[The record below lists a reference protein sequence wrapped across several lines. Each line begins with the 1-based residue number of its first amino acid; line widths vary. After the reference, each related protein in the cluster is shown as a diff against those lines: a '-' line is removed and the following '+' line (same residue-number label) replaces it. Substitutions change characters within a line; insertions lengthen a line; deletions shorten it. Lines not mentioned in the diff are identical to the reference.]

1 LTSRRYIAVMTPLRE
16 QVLKEIAEVP
26 DATLPEVLSFLQS
39 RKLKNIAPE
48 KLEVSLL
55 SEAALAKDWLT
66 PEEDEAWKDL

>member
-1 LTSRRYIAVMTPLRE
+1 MTPLRE

-26 DATLPEVLSFLQS
+26 DVALPEVLSFLQS

-48 KLEVSLL
+48 KLGVSLL
-55 SEAALAKDWLT
+55 SEAALAKDWLA

>member
-1 LTSRRYIAVMTPLRE
+1 MTPLRE

-26 DATLPEVLSFLQS
+26 DATLPEVLNFLQS

-48 KLEVSLL
+48 KIEISLL
-55 SEAALAKDWLT
+55 SEPALAKDWLN